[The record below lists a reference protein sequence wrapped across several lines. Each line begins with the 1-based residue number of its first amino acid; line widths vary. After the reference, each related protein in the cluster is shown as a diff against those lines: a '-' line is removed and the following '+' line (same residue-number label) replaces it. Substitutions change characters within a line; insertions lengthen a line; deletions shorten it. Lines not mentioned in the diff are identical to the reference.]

1 MSNFVDATA
10 ADAGV
15 LSIGG
20 DLVVNRFGFGAMRI
34 TGQGAWGE
42 PKNRAEVIAVLRR
55 AVELG
60 INLIDTADAYGPFIS
75 EQLIAEALTPYPED
89 LVIATKAGLIRPGPT
104 QWQPDG
110 SPEHLK
116 ESCDASLRRLGLEQI
131 PLYQFHRVDPSVPLA
146 ESIGALVELKEAG
159 KVRHIGLSNVSVEQL
174 REAQRFTP
182 IASVQ
187 NRFNLGDRSSAP
199 VLEACEQE
207 GIAFLPRAPIVGA
220 EDDSAAVEIARTHG
234 VSATQVALAWLLEHS
249 KVMLPIAG
257 TSSTSHL
264 EENLAATTVSLSA
277 EEVARLT

>member
-1 MSNFVDATA
+1 MSNFVGATA

-60 INLIDTADAYGPFIS
+60 VNLIDTADAYGPFIS

-182 IASVQ
+182 IATVQ

-207 GIAFLPRAPIVGA
+207 GIAFLPWAPIVGA

-234 VSATQVALAWLLEHS
+234 VSATQIALAWLLEYS

-264 EENLAATTVSLSA
+264 EENLAATAVSLSA